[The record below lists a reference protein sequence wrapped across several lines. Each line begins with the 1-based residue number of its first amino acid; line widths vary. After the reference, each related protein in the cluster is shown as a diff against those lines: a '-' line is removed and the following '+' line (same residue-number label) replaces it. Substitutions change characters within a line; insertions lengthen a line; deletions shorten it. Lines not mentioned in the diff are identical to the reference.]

1 MGHTFHNA
9 HFGIYNKNVLAT
21 AVYVKILTGES
32 QNKVV
37 AFLFY

>member
-1 MGHTFHNA
+1 MGHA
-9 HFGIYNKNVLAT
+9 YNKNVLVS